1 MKTPNIRFA
10 FAVNKEESFELK
22 HFGDADKYL
31 IYEFL
36 EGEFKLITEQQNTLK
51 LLDES
56 PNHGSKDK
64 GNSIIKL
71 LKENKVNV
79 LVSRQFGPNV
89 KKKNQHFVP
98 IIIHDG
104 QLSVIRDVLAERIN
118 WIEDEL
124 ENNNKGYKLFSI
136 NKGIL
141 KRPIKSLA

>member
-10 FAVNKEESFELK
+10 FAVNKDESFELK

-31 IYEFL
+31 IYEFF

-64 GNSIIKL
+64 GNAIIKL
-71 LKENKVNV
+71 LETNKVNV
-79 LVSRQFGPNV
+79 LVSRQFGPNI
-89 KKKNQHFVP
+89 KMINQHFVP
-98 IIIHDG
+98 VIIHGD
-104 QLSVIRDVLAERIN
+104 QLSVIREVLTKRIN

-124 ENNNKGYKLFSI
+124 NNNKKGYKLFSI

-141 KRPIKSLA
+141 KRSIKQHA